1 MCRLLG
7 AVRYWAGLL
16 FLLVLAG
23 CAGRAPLSQDVE
35 QRSWQEHVEAMAALD
50 HWQLSGKLGV
60 RTASE
65 AGSATLEWEEQ
76 AGSYTVYLTGPF
88 GQSLASI
95 EGAPGH
101 VVMTVPDEGVLMGPS
116 LETLVYQQ
124 TGWVIPFRLLQYWVK
139 GVPAPGS
146 YADLQLNDMN
156 RLQSLNQAGW
166 MIVFD
171 RFGVTSGYELP
182 GRLKLQKGDIKVT
195 LLIRRWQL
203 SR

>member
-1 MCRLLG
+1 MRGLFG
-7 AVRYWAGLL
+7 VVRCLAGLL
-16 FLLVLAG
+16 LMLVLAG
-23 CAGRAPLSQDVE
+23 CAGRAQLSQDVE
-35 QRSWQEHVEAMAALD
+35 QRSWQEHVEVMAALD

-76 AGSYTVYLTGPF
+76 AGSYSVYLTGPF

-101 VVMTVPDEGVLMGPS
+101 VIMTVPDEGVLTGPS
-116 LETLVYQQ
+116 LEALVYQQ
-124 TGWVIPFRLLQYWVK
+124 TGWIIPFRLLQYWVK
-139 GVPAPGS
+139 GMPAPGN
-146 YADLQLNDMN
+146 YADLQLNEMN
-156 RLQSLNQAGW
+156 RLQSLSQAGW
-166 MIVFD
+166 TIAFD

-182 GRLKLQKGDIKVT
+182 GRLKLQKGDMKVT

-203 SR
+203 ST

>member
-1 MCRLLG
+1 MCGLSG
-7 AVRYWAGLL
+7 AVRHLACVVV
-16 FLLVLAG
+16 LLVLAG
-23 CAGRAPLSQDVE
+23 CAGRAPLSPMAG
-35 QRSWQEHVEAMAALD
+35 QRSWQQHVDVMATLNQ
-50 HWQLSGKLGV
+50 WQLSGKLGV

-76 AGSYTVYLTGPF
+76 GENYTVYLTGPF

-95 EGAPGH
+95 QGMPGQ
-101 VVMTVPDEGVLMGPS
+101 VIMNVPDEGVLMGSS
-116 LETLVYQQ
+116 LEELVYRQ

-139 GVPAPGS
+139 AVPAPGEYS
-146 YADLQLNDMN
+146 DLQLNDMN

-166 MIVFD
+166 TIAFD
-171 RFGVTSGYELP
+171 RFGITSGYELP

-203 SR
+203 ST